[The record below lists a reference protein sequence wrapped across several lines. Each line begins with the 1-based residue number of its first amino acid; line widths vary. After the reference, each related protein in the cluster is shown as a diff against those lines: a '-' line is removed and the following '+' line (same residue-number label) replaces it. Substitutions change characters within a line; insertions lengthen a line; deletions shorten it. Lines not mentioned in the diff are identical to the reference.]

1 MVTDTAKRKTQDF
14 VPDSQKMNRVRPA
27 TNALFVAL
35 FVVLAAMAIIP
46 VIFVFVV
53 SISSE
58 TSIREVGYSFF
69 PSELSG
75 TAYKFLWN
83 ERGTILNALGISVL
97 VTGVGTVLG
106 LFLTTTMG
114 YVLSRPVFKLKG
126 FYTWV
131 VFIPMIFNGGM
142 LASYVINTNLLRLSD
157 TVWALILPL
166 AVFSFH
172 IIVCKSFFRSTIP
185 DAIIESAKIDGAAQL
200 RIFGQ
205 IVLPI
210 SKFKVFYKLYL
221 PLSTP
226 VLATIALFLVF
237 GYWNDWFQSS
247 LYITDS
253 RLLSLQAL
261 LNNMMRNLEYIANNP
276 TVGVSL
282 QQYRNSMPSESVRMA
297 IAVVIVI
304 PIACAYPFF
313 QKYFISGLT
322 IGAVKG

>member
-1 MVTDTAKRKTQDF
+1 MVTDTAKRKTQDC
-14 VPDSQKMNRVRPA
+14 VPDSQMNRVRPA

-46 VIFVFVV
+46 VIFVFIV

-69 PSELSG
+69 PIELSN
-75 TAYKFLWN
+75 TAYMFLWN
-83 ERGTILNALGISVL
+83 ERSTILGALGISVL
-97 VTGVGTVLG
+97 VTGVGTLLG

-142 LASYVINTNLLRLSD
+142 LASYVINTSVLHLSD
-157 TVWALILPL
+157 TVWSLILPL
-166 AVFSFH
+166 AVSSFN

-210 SKFKVFYKLYL
+210 SK
-221 PLSTP
+221 P

>member
-1 MVTDTAKRKTQDF
+1 MVTDTAKRKAQDF

-27 TNALFVAL
+27 TNALFVAM

-46 VIFVFVV
+46 VIFVFIV

-69 PSELSG
+69 PIELSN
-75 TAYKFLWN
+75 TAYMFLWN

-157 TVWALILPL
+157 TVWSLILPRL
-166 AVFSFH
+166 ATAVGVFYLRQYILEVPDDILDAARIDGCRDFGLFWK
-172 IIVCKSFFRSTIP
+172 IVCPVIKPALASWASLTLIARWNDFFWPLLFLNKTP
-185 DAIIESAKIDGAAQL
+185 
-200 RIFGQ
+200 
-205 IVLPI
+205 
-210 SKFKVFYKLYL
+210 KFTLMVSVSML
-221 PLSTP
+221 PLSDG
-226 VLATIALFLVF
+226 LATPWQVILAGTTL
-237 GYWNDWFQSS
+237 
-247 LYITDS
+247 
-253 RLLSLQAL
+253 
-261 LNNMMRNLEYIANNP
+261 
-276 TVGVSL
+276 
-282 QQYRNSMPSESVRMA
+282 
-297 IAVVIVI
+297 VIV
-304 PIACAYPFF
+304 PSVLLYLAMQTF
-313 QKYFISGLT
+313 QKA
-322 IGAVKG
+322 GALEGAIKG